1 MSQVSMTRVV
11 VSEIVERARYNAAF
25 DPETVTLLANA
36 FENAW
41 HRIRA
46 SGDRFARPAYAG
58 GTREVI
64 AKYIIDMAGRGE
76 RDLIKLSDGAVEFLA
91 ANYNAEPVRRQCN
104 GSEVSIA

>member
-1 MSQVSMTRVV
+1 MSQ
-11 VSEIVERARYNAAF
+11 IFDLARHNAAF
-25 DPETVTLLANA
+25 DPETLTVLANA

-41 HRIRA
+41 RRLEA

-64 AKYIIDMAGRGE
+64 AKYIIEMAQGGE

-91 ANYNAEPVRRQCN
+91 ANYKAEPDRQQYN
-104 GSEVSIA
+104 GSQVPVA